1 MLIQESEGGDGLL
14 DMVAM
19 MRERKIR
26 KNLKMEERNTRWGE
40 AQMNMEPHAP
50 QGMQFVNL
58 DALVDMLDLEEFK
71 ESFAIEIANDFDRR
85 FKLADE
91 NIKELSE
98 EQAATQ
104 KKIIARNRSE
114 ILNESNRI
122 V

>member
-1 MLIQESEGGDGLL
+1 
-14 DMVAM
+14 
-19 MRERKIR
+19 
-26 KNLKMEERNTRWGE
+26 
-40 AQMNMEPHAP
+40 MNMEPHAP

-104 KKIIARNRSE
+104 KKIIARNRVE